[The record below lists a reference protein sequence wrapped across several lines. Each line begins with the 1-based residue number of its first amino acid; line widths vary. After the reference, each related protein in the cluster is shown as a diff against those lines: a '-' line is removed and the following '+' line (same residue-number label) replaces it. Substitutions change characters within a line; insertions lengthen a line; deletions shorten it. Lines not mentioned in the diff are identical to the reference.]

1 MLVEIH
7 MLHNYAPNNLN
18 RDDTGSPKRC
28 NFGGYPRA
36 RVSSQSLKY
45 AIRKSPIFQ
54 ETMKDFGIGIR
65 TRHLPDL
72 VKEKLIERGISEDFA
87 IEAAQK
93 ATGFGN
99 KDAKETKDYKTKQ
112 IMFFSQADI
121 EKVTDVIE
129 KAIKNSKDIADFKKK
144 KAKDLQ
150 NEIKKMGIIPITA
163 DISLFGRM
171 ITSEAFVDKE
181 ASMQVAHAIS
191 TNKIF
196 NEFDFFTAVDD
207 LQQRG
212 GDMEDQGSAM
222 MGDIEFN
229 SSCFYKYFSFDT
241 EQFIDNFE
249 SKNDSELRN
258 LMVKTIEA
266 FLKAA
271 IFTSPSGKQ
280 NTFAAHQL
288 PAVVAVVVRPMKCP
302 VSFANAFVSPASPY
316 GKKDLEEVSVE
327 KLVNHINTLSKRFN
341 LEATHQFW
349 FEGRD
354 FNNLEESIPKN
365 FEKKENIQELVDSLT
380 SVLQGD

>member
-36 RVSSQSLKY
+36 RLSSQSLKY
-45 AIRKSPIFQ
+45 AIRKSPIFK
-54 ETMKDFGIGIR
+54 EAMKEAGMGIR
-65 TRHLPDL
+65 TRHLPEKI
-72 VKEKLIERGISEDFA
+72 KEKLLERGISEEFA
-87 IEAAQK
+87 VEAAKK

-99 KDAKETKDYKTKQ
+99 KDAKETTDFKTKQ

-121 EKVTDVIE
+121 EKVTDIME
-129 KAIKNSKDIADFKKK
+129 KAIKSSKDVAAFKKK

-150 NEIKKMGIIPITA
+150 NEIKKIGVIPITP

-207 LQQRG
+207 LQHRG
-212 GDMEDQGSAM
+212 GEMEDQGSAM

-241 EQFIDNFE
+241 EQFISNFE
-249 SKNDSELRN
+249 EGKNEEVKK

-288 PAVVAVVVRPMKCP
+288 PALVAVVIRSMKCP
-302 VSFANAFVSPASPY
+302 VSFANAFVSPASPF

-327 KLVNHINTLSKRFN
+327 KLIEHINTLSKRFN
-341 LEATHQFW
+341 LEAAHQYW

-354 FNNLEESIPKN
+354 FNNIDPSIPEG
-365 FEKKENIQELVDSLT
+365 FEKKESINDLIKALT
-380 SVLQGD
+380 TALQGD

>member
-36 RVSSQSLKY
+36 RVSSQSLKF
-45 AIRKSPIFQ
+45 AIRRSPIFQ
-54 ETMKDFGIGIR
+54 EIMKEHGIGIR
-65 TRHLPDL
+65 TRHLPEI
-72 VKEKLIERGISEDFA
+72 VKEKLLERGISEEFA
-87 IEAAQK
+87 TAAAQK

-99 KDAKETKDYKTKQ
+99 KDAKETKDFKTKQ

-121 EKVTDVIE
+121 EKVTDIME
-129 KAIKNSKDIADFKKK
+129 KAINESKDVKDFEKKQ
-144 KAKDLQ
+144 AKDLQ
-150 NEIKKMGIIPITA
+150 KELKNLGLIPITP

-191 TNKIF
+191 TNKIY

-212 GDMEDQGSAM
+212 GDMEEQGSAM

-241 EQFIDNFE
+241 EQFMDNFE
-249 SKNDSELRN
+249 TEKDEN
-258 LMVKTIEA
+258 LKKLMTATIEA

-280 NTFAAHQL
+280 NSFAAHQL

-327 KLVNHINTLSKRFN
+327 KMVNHINVLSKRFN
-341 LEATHQFW
+341 LEAGHQFW

-354 FNNLEESIPKN
+354 FPNVNPSVPDN
-365 FEKKENIQELVDSLT
+365 FEKKETVQELIDSLT
-380 SVLQGD
+380 SALQGD